1 MSEASKDMLISD
13 VAGPMPRIKDAAF
26 ISKDA
31 ANEGN
36 SNDRK
41 EDVQVRLASF
51 TELAAMSPRMV
62 LDSYQRAYVWTEEKV
77 IQLLED
83 FGRFITAEPSNLP
96 GEYYLGAIL
105 IHHKRSNDCNTF
117 CVVDGQQRLTTLA
130 ILHWVL
136 KGTLPEFIHF
146 EFRSSYSFV
155 NVQKTKNVM
164 QSWFQQHQSF
174 CASFNTIFASLRLT
188 VIIVKHEDLAF
199 TFFDTQNNR
208 VVPLGST
215 DLLKAY
221 HLRAIQSDNINQVE
235 QLQSLCARKWEQVQQ
250 RGGFTTA
257 NQGYDFAHDLFHY
270 YLWRGRNWRGSD
282 VKELANREE
291 MLTHFGEQS
300 RKSEIGHVT
309 LYPAGANQWGQNL
322 ELLPSNDYYLT
333 PAPQHFGHQA
343 AHLPFALR
351 QPISRGVGFFLYAE
365 KYAALLQ
372 LLLFSESV
380 EPEIKATQKFY
391 KCVVCTLSPYL
402 QNLFRLALLTYF
414 DRLGSHG
421 LLRFALYLDHCLGAI
436 RLTQA
441 DVRRETPVR
450 FLRDAKR
457 NLLDVIAHAYECEEV
472 ICFLNQEKN
481 NKAYALNDGWQE
493 EILNS
498 GSKVQEIYVTAV
510 AHYYELLNL
519 SVKKAPYMD
528 EKVKTELLPFKAS
541 SNANPDKM
549 CPHE

>member
-1 MSEASKDMLISD
+1 MFKY
-13 VAGPMPRIKDAAF
+13 
-26 ISKDA
+26 
-31 ANEGN
+31 
-36 SNDRK
+36 
-41 EDVQVRLASF
+41 
-51 TELAAMSPRMV
+51 MV
-62 LDSYQRAYVWTEEKV
+62 LDSYQRAYVWTEERV

-83 FGRFITAEPSNLP
+83 FGQFITAQSSSLP

-105 IHHKRSNDCNTF
+105 LHQKQGNDCNTF
-117 CVVDGQQRLTTLA
+117 SVVDGQQRLTTLA

-136 KGTLPEFIHF
+136 NGALPEFIHF
-146 EFRSSYSFV
+146 EFRSPHSFV
-155 NVQKTKNVM
+155 NVQKAKNVM
-164 QSWFQQHQSF
+164 QSWLQQRQIF
-174 CASFNTIFASLRLT
+174 CAQLNTIFASLRLT
-188 VIIVKHEDLAF
+188 VITVKREDLAF

-208 VVPLGST
+208 GVPLGST

-221 HLRAIQSDNINQVE
+221 HLRAIQGDNISLVE

-250 RGGFTTA
+250 RGNFTTA

-291 MLTHFGEQS
+291 ILTHFGEQS
-300 RKSEIGHVT
+300 RKSGIGLVT

-322 ELLPSNDYYLT
+322 ELLPSNDYLLT
-333 PAPQHFGHQA
+333 PALQHCGYQA

-372 LLLFSESV
+372 LLLFSEAV

-402 QNLFRLALLTYF
+402 QHLFRLALLTYY
-414 DRLGSHG
+414 DRLGSYG
-421 LLRFALYLDHCLGAI
+421 LLRFALYLDHSLGAI

-457 NLLDVIAHAYECEEV
+457 NLLDVIAHAYECDEV
-472 ICFLNQEKN
+472 ICFLNQGN
-481 NKAYALNDGWQE
+481 NDKAYALNDGWQE

-498 GSKVQEIYVTAV
+498 GSRVQERYVTAV
-510 AHYYELLNL
+510 AHYYGLLNL
-519 SVKKAPYMD
+519 SVKKALCMD
-528 EKVKTELLPFKAS
+528 EKVKTELFPLKES
-541 SNANPDKM
+541 SNAGPDKM